1 MFAVLLSGGQ
11 NDLIQWQKVII
22 CDSVLC
28 FASPVC
34 PGSWRTRQC
43 SLWPVHQTAGCRAA
57 PYTEWRSPT
66 GWLQR
71 PTRHWLWWIYP
82 EEKNHIWKFN
92 TPTLKYFVLF
102 SVTLWRQ
109 LLMKCWLR
117 CFVRLTKKIRYDK
130 NVKASALDLVWVRL
144 DPLFFRLTLQLQKTL
159 HLCNHIHDAEQ
170 ESYWKKTLQQK
181 RCFIVLVCKP
191 LLVLPLEGRK
201 LLKNS

>member
-92 TPTLKYFVLF
+92 TPTLKYYYFQWLSEDSCWWNVDCDA
-102 SVTLWRQ
+102 LWDLQ
-109 LLMKCWLR
+109 
-117 CFVRLTKKIRYDK
+117 KKYDTIKMYDK
-130 NVKASALDLVWVRL
+130 SFCFRPGLG
-144 DPLFFRLTLQLQKTL
+144 PLG
-159 HLCNHIHDAEQ
+159 
-170 ESYWKKTLQQK
+170 S
-181 RCFIVLVCKP
+181 IVFSLNFTAAKDI
-191 LLVLPLEGRK
+191 K
-201 LLKNS
+201 LMQPHS

>member
-117 CFVRLTKKIRYDK
+117 YFVRLTKKYDTIKTYDK
-130 NVKASALDLVWVRL
+130 SFCFRPGLG
-144 DPLFFRLTLQLQKTL
+144 PLG
-159 HLCNHIHDAEQ
+159 
-170 ESYWKKTLQQK
+170 S
-181 RCFIVLVCKP
+181 IVFSLNFTAAKDI
-191 LLVLPLEGRK
+191 K
-201 LLKNS
+201 LMQPHS